1 MYLAM
6 HHAMP
11 RPRPIFSL
19 GTAASLLVL
28 ASTASAA
35 EIDASPADYL
45 DKFDTL
51 APGDVLKL
59 EGGQYLDGLYIEG
72 VQGAEGMPIVVE
84 GPADGTPAVFVGR
97 SCCNTID
104 LRDSSYLTFR
114 NLVFDGNGEAVD
126 AIKAGGNDS
135 NWSHHITVEGCTV
148 TNHSVGDTNQQI
160 VGFSTKIV
168 SWDWVVRGNTID
180 GAGTGIYFGNSDGSA
195 AFIGGLI
202 EGNLFLDTLGYNMQV
217 KHQSERGQVPG
228 VPTEQRSTVIRHNV
242 FIKSNN
248 PNPSGARPNLL
259 VSGFPAS
266 GAGSD
271 DYYEIYGN
279 FFYHND
285 GDSLLQVSGRVHI
298 HDNVFA
304 DSLNAAIALREHP
317 TGWPLVD
324 AYVYNN
330 TIYDTATGISLQD
343 TPSGTTFV
351 VGNAIFSPNPLSSN
365 PAGASDNV
373 TDTVANAGN
382 YVTNPSLTLGEMDFY
397 PVAGSALAGASLD
410 LSAVNSDV
418 DFDRDF
424 NGTEKDFSFRGAYQ
438 DEGENPGWQL
448 DAELKPLPS
457 GGTGGSPVGAGGSSA
472 AGNGSGGNS
481 SANGAGG
488 SGNGSGGSDG
498 TGSDSTTDE
507 GCSCTTVGAT
517 DNARDW
523 NARGWLLALLAFG
536 PFFRRRR

>member
-1 MYLAM
+1 M
-6 HHAMP
+6 
-11 RPRPIFSL
+11 
-19 GTAASLLVL
+19 
-28 ASTASAA
+28 
-35 EIDASPADYL
+35 
-45 DKFDTL
+45 
-51 APGDVLKL
+51 
-59 EGGQYLDGLYIEG
+59 
-72 VQGAEGMPIVVE
+72 
-84 GPADGTPAVFVGR
+84 FVGR

-104 LRDSSYLTFR
+104 IRDASYITLR
-114 NLVFDGNGEAVD
+114 NIVFDGDGVAVD

-135 NWSHHITVEGCTV
+135 NWSHHITVEGCTI

-160 VGFSTKIV
+160 VGISTKIV
-168 SWDWVVRGNTID
+168 SWDWVVRGNVID

-202 EGNLFLDTLGYNMQV
+202 EGNLFADTLGYNMQV
-217 KHQSERGQVPG
+217 KQQSAREQVPG

-304 DSLNAAIALREHP
+304 DSLNPAIALREHP

-343 TPSGTTFV
+343 TPSGTEFV
-351 VGNAIFSPNPLSSN
+351 VGNAIFSDNPGV
-365 PAGASDNV
+365 AGDNI
-373 TDTVANAGN
+373 TDSVANAGN
-382 YVTNPSLTLGEMDFY
+382 YVNNPSLTLGAMDFY
-397 PVAGSALAGASLD
+397 PVSGSALGGASLD
-410 LSAVNSDV
+410 LTPVSSDI
-418 DFDRDF
+418 DYDRDF
-424 NGTEKDFSFRGAYQ
+424 NGDEKDFSYHGAYSG
-438 DEGENPGWQL
+438 EGDNPGWAL
-448 DAELKPLPS
+448 DASLKGIPEGGSGGGPS
-457 GGTGGSPVGAGGSSA
+457 GPAGAGGGGAGGGGPAGAGGGTNGAGGSSA
-472 AGNGSGGNS
+472 SDDDGSS
-481 SANGAGG
+481 G
-488 SGNGSGGSDG
+488 STS
-498 TGSDSTTDE
+498 DE
-507 GCSCTTVGAT
+507 GCSCTVTGGPST
-517 DNARDW
+517 
-523 NARGWLLALLAFG
+523 RGWLAILLALGLL
-536 PFFRRRR
+536 RRRND